1 MPTFYFNPE
10 TLEAFKNE
18 TYSKKF
24 DFLRYECEWEDEE
37 DFQHLLHDFLK
48 QVRELRE
55 YGN

>member
-1 MPTFYFNPE
+1 MPTFFFNPE
-10 TLEAFKNE
+10 TLEEFKNE

-24 DFLRYECEWEDEE
+24 DFCRYEYEWHDEE

-48 QVRELRE
+48 QVRE